1 LTRDFFARLSVALL
15 FVFLS
20 INLLTDFLHTRHL
33 TGLLLLASESLVV
46 VLTVF
51 RRPTAIVDRSALAR
65 LAALV
70 SIVGP
75 PLFRVGGGGAL
86 APDAVTASVSAAG
99 LVLVIAGKATLG
111 RSFGIVAANRG
122 VVASGPYLLMR
133 HPIYVGYL
141 LSYVAF
147 CVANPTVMNLA
158 IMLMTNAALVWR
170 ALIEERT
177 LVNDERYRTYCNR
190 VAWHF
195 VPGVF

>member
-1 LTRDFFARLSVALL
+1 MRDFLARLSVAVL

-20 INLLTDFLHTRHL
+20 INLLTDFLHTRHI

-51 RRPTAIVDRSALAR
+51 RRKTGIVDRSAMAR
-65 LAALV
+65 GIALV

-75 PLFRVGGGGAL
+75 PLLRVGGGGGL
-86 APDAVTASVSAAG
+86 VPDGVTACLSGAG
-99 LVLVIAGKATLG
+99 LLLVIVGKMSLG

-122 VVASGPYLLMR
+122 VVASGPYLVVR

-141 LSYVAF
+141 LSYIAF
-147 CVANPTVMNLA
+147 CIANPTVANLA
-158 IMLMTNAALVWR
+158 IVLITDAALVVR

-177 LVNDERYRTYCNR
+177 LVHDERYRTYCAR

-195 VPGVF
+195 LPGVF

>member
-1 LTRDFFARLSVALL
+1 MRDFLSRLSVATL

-20 INLLTDFLHTRHL
+20 INLLTDFLHTRHI

-46 VLTVF
+46 VFTVF
-51 RRPTAIVDRSALAR
+51 RRKTGIVDRSPVAR
-65 LAALV
+65 GIALV

-75 PLFRVGGGGAL
+75 PLLRVGGGGGL
-86 APDAVTASVSAAG
+86 VPDRVTASLSAAG
-99 LVLVIAGKATLG
+99 LLLVIVGKMSLG
-111 RSFGIVAANRG
+111 RSFGIVPANRG
-122 VVASGPYLLMR
+122 VVASGPYLVVR

-147 CVANPTVMNLA
+147 CIANPTVANLA
-158 IMLMTNAALVWR
+158 IVLITDAALVVR

-177 LVNDERYRTYCNR
+177 LVNDERYRTYCAR

-195 VPGVF
+195 LPGVF